1 MLILG
6 IHSGNHDAGAVLADE
21 YRILAAVA
29 QERMTRRKTDGGR
42 MPVEAIAECLAIAGV
57 GLQDVDAVVLG
68 RGAFLSRYFTHLRGG
83 RAAEQAVRRLLGRE
97 KHKSMEREAR
107 RYACLDSLSMFDR
120 DRFLADYGFRPDA
133 DLAFYNH
140 HRSHAMATLFHTDW
154 DDALLYTA
162 DGGGDNVQYSHR
174 ILRDGELATL
184 YGGDEGLLLPPNV
197 DSLGLVYGF
206 ATQAL
211 GFRINRHEGK
221 LTGLAALGE
230 PVLKDRLAAHFR
242 VDGEGRIQSDF
253 PDYPALRQF
262 VLDWAQGQ
270 KREDVAASAQALLE
284 EYILEAVGRLLRV
297 SGSRRLGLSGG
308 VFANVRLNQRLAEEL
323 PVDEVF
329 VYPAMSDQG
338 LAAGGVLIYLLERDG
353 LAHWLTQRQRL
364 QHLYL
369 GRDYGAAI
377 DTALSAA
384 PGVVRQEGGPVAPTV
399 AALQTGRAIAIY
411 TRGMEHG
418 PRALGARSIL
428 AAPGRAE
435 INDSL
440 NDRLGR
446 SEFMPFAPVAKASDA
461 DHLFDLPPQSRYA
474 ARFMTITC
482 AVKPDWRSRI
492 PAVVHVDGTARPQL
506 IHRDDNPLYHDI
518 VDGYGAATG
527 VKALVNT
534 SFNAHEEPI
543 IDSPAQCVRALLDDR
558 IDGVVTETALWLR
571 ADKSG

>member
-1 MLILG
+1 MDRRIKSGGDECTLSAGAVMLILG
-6 IHSGNHDAGAVLADE
+6 VHSGNHDAGAVLADE

-120 DRFLADYGFRPDA
+120 ARFLADYGFRADA

-221 LTGLAALGE
+221 LTGLAALGQ

-262 VLDWAQGQ
+262 VLDWAAGQ
-270 KREDVAASAQALLE
+270 KREDVAASAQALAEMKEKIKILQNEVEILRTESVQKDKALSKERLE
-284 EYILEAVGRLLRV
+284 HQNAFYARDAIR
-297 SGSRRLGLSGG
+297 
-308 VFANVRLNQRLAEEL
+308 AEQNKHMAAEKAKKAQ
-323 PVDEVF
+323 V
-329 VYPAMSDQG
+329 AQ
-338 LAAGGVLIYLLERDG
+338 LAAETDNLNSLINGIEKEMLKLKKHYEQAVEERN
-353 LAHWLTQRQRL
+353 
-364 QHLYL
+364 Y
-369 GRDYGAAI
+369 
-377 DTALSAA
+377 
-384 PGVVRQEGGPVAPTV
+384 
-399 AALQTGRAIAIY
+399 TGI
-411 TRGMEHG
+411 
-418 PRALGARSIL
+418 
-428 AAPGRAE
+428 
-435 INDSL
+435 
-440 NDRLGR
+440 
-446 SEFMPFAPVAKASDA
+446 
-461 DHLFDLPPQSRYA
+461 
-474 ARFMTITC
+474 
-482 AVKPDWRSRI
+482 
-492 PAVVHVDGTARPQL
+492 QL
-506 IHRDDNPLYHDI
+506 IDRNDELCILYEKSNMQQVYI
-518 VDGYGAATG
+518 YRPTMV
-527 VKALVNT
+527 LL
-534 SFNAHEEPI
+534 NAHLQGP
-543 IDSPAQCVRALLDDR
+543 
-558 IDGVVTETALWLR
+558 
-571 ADKSG
+571 